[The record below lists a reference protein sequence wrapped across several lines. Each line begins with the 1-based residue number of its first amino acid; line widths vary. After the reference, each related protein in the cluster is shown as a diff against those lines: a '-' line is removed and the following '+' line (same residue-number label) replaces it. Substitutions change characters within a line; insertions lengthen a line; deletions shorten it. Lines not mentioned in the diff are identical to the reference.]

1 MNMNVQLVITL
12 AVLAFMA
19 VSFMMRKI
27 SYGMTGMICMLV
39 LAMTG
44 IVDLPTAFSGFSNK
58 TTSLVA
64 TMMMVAG
71 TIGKTSLVSVIR
83 GHMSTIQKKS
93 GLLLLLAIFGFTILL
108 TQLIGMTALM
118 SVMVMLVVTLD
129 DTTDLS
135 QSRVFFLIAAINIAW
150 FGRFPV
156 GMGAALPL
164 MQNAYY
170 EGLVE
175 SNPEYLLTVFDY
187 MKAGMIPSIV
197 LTLYCLFAWKLIPKT
212 KMDMDAM
219 QQQGGREQ
227 ASKMTK
233 RQEQIIFVVFIII
246 MLAFIFS
253 TQLGNLIYLLPI
265 AGCIVLILTKVV
277 SQQEAS
283 CILAGDMVFCV
294 AGVLVVSS
302 ALSSS
307 GAGQMI
313 GDFVLRLLGSN
324 PSSVMVI
331 TVFCVVTVVMTTFLS
346 NNGTVAI
353 MTPIAAST
361 ALAGGMNPKAVVLVV
376 FLSSCL
382 AIAFP
387 TGCAASMMAYSIGNH
402 NPVKLLRFT
411 IPYLILGCI
420 SVIISA
426 SIFYP
431 VYG

>member
-58 TTSLVA
+58 TTILVA
-64 TMMMVAG
+64 TMMLVAG
-71 TIGKTSLVSVIR
+71 SIGKTSLVSVIR

-175 SNPEYLLTVFDY
+175 SNPEYLLTVR
-187 MKAGMIPSIV
+187 G
-197 LTLYCLFAWKLIPKT
+197 
-212 KMDMDAM
+212 
-219 QQQGGREQ
+219 
-227 ASKMTK
+227 
-233 RQEQIIFVVFIII
+233 
-246 MLAFIFS
+246 
-253 TQLGNLIYLLPI
+253 LGY
-265 AGCIVLILTKVV
+265 KFR
-277 SQQEAS
+277 
-283 CILAGDMVFCV
+283 GD
-294 AGVLVVSS
+294 
-302 ALSSS
+302 
-307 GAGQMI
+307 
-313 GDFVLRLLGSN
+313 
-324 PSSVMVI
+324 
-331 TVFCVVTVVMTTFLS
+331 
-346 NNGTVAI
+346 
-353 MTPIAAST
+353 
-361 ALAGGMNPKAVVLVV
+361 K
-376 FLSSCL
+376 
-382 AIAFP
+382 
-387 TGCAASMMAYSIGNH
+387 
-402 NPVKLLRFT
+402 
-411 IPYLILGCI
+411 
-420 SVIISA
+420 
-426 SIFYP
+426 
-431 VYG
+431 

>member
-1 MNMNVQLVITL
+1 
-12 AVLAFMA
+12 
-19 VSFMMRKI
+19 
-27 SYGMTGMICMLV
+27 
-39 LAMTG
+39 
-44 IVDLPTAFSGFSNK
+44 
-58 TTSLVA
+58 
-64 TMMMVAG
+64 
-71 TIGKTSLVSVIR
+71 
-83 GHMSTIQKKS
+83 
-93 GLLLLLAIFGFTILL
+93 
-108 TQLIGMTALM
+108 
-118 SVMVMLVVTLD
+118 
-129 DTTDLS
+129 
-135 QSRVFFLIAAINIAW
+135 
-150 FGRFPV
+150 
-156 GMGAALPL
+156 
-164 MQNAYY
+164 
-170 EGLVE
+170 
-175 SNPEYLLTVFDY
+175 
-187 MKAGMIPSIV
+187 
-197 LTLYCLFAWKLIPKT
+197 
-212 KMDMDAM
+212 
-219 QQQGGREQ
+219 
-227 ASKMTK
+227 
-233 RQEQIIFVVFIII
+233 

>member
-58 TTSLVA
+58 TTILVA
-64 TMMMVAG
+64 TMMLVAG
-71 TIGKTSLVSVIR
+71 SIGKTSLVSVIR

-402 NPVKLLRFT
+402 NPVKLLHFT

>member
-58 TTSLVA
+58 TTILVA
-64 TMMMVAG
+64 TMMLVAG
-71 TIGKTSLVSVIR
+71 SIGKTSLVSVIR

-361 ALAGGMNPKAVVLVV
+361 ALVRL
-376 FLSSCL
+376 
-382 AIAFP
+382 
-387 TGCAASMMAYSIGNH
+387 
-402 NPVKLLRFT
+402 
-411 IPYLILGCI
+411 
-420 SVIISA
+420 
-426 SIFYP
+426 
-431 VYG
+431 